1 MSKNVLLA
9 VDAASHDPARHVLA
23 AAAMTRD
30 LSRDSGDHVI
40 VLHVHEFATGRFGRI
55 QVDCGEGE
63 GEGVVAKV
71 VTDLQAAGVSAE
83 GEIRETSLGH
93 IARAIL
99 HAAQDH
105 DARLVV
111 LGSSSRTD
119 LPRFVMG
126 SVASRLLHMATR
138 PVLVVPRTDTH
149 AEPAESSAV
158 AASAGADQG

>member
-1 MSKNVLLA
+1 M
-9 VDAASHDPARHVLA
+9 
-23 AAAMTRD
+23 
-30 LSRDSGDHVI
+30 
-40 VLHVHEFATGRFGRI
+40 
-55 QVDCGEGE
+55 
-63 GEGVVAKV
+63 
-71 VTDLQAAGVSAE
+71 SAE

-99 HAAQDH
+99 PAAQDH

-119 LPRFVMG
+119 LPRFVLG

-149 AEPAESSAV
+149 DEPAESSAV

>member
-1 MSKNVLLA
+1 MMSENILLA
-9 VDAASHDPARHVLA
+9 VDAVSHDPARHVLA

-30 LSRDSGDHVI
+30 LSHDRGARVI

-55 QVDCGEGE
+55 QVDYGEGE
-63 GEGVVAKV
+63 GEGVVAKIV
-71 VTDLQAAGVSAE
+71 ADLREAGVSTE

-99 HAAQDH
+99 NAAQEN

-119 LPRFVMG
+119 LPHFVLG

-138 PVLVVPRTDTH
+138 PVLIVPRTDTY

-158 AASAGADQG
+158 AATATT